1 MHAFISSIK
10 IIKKRDFSFALQIA
24 TTDKKKT
31 PEQEED
37 DNDEEK

>member
-24 TTDKKKT
+24 TTDKKT